1 MQYEIILIKLN
12 VPRLELLTRNQI
24 EAIHEAT
31 LEVLQRTGVVFKH
44 EQALKV
50 FEEAGATVDHK
61 TQRVFLPSHL
71 VKEAIMKAPSG
82 FNWNARNPRNNLRLE
97 DDRIH
102 FGPVNTPIFVY
113 DLETH
118 QRRYG
123 NLKDFENISRLMD
136 YLERVDDGY
145 GAVHIRD
152 VPDGA
157 AHAFALLAQFKN
169 TDKCIRG
176 RARGTTIAKDCMKM
190 MSIAFGEE
198 ELLRKPMLLCMI
210 NPTSPLQWDTPM
222 IDGMME
228 YVRLRQIVTPSPEIM
243 AGATGPVTLAGMM
256 TQHNAEVLSMIVLM
270 QLLSPGTPVLYGT
283 VSTVMDMKTT
293 MARLGSP
300 ELGITHVGFAQLA
313 KWYNLPCR
321 GAAGDTDSKALD
333 AQAGYEAAF
342 NLVLAT
348 CAGFNFITY
357 ALGGVDFSNAVSY
370 EKILTDHELLGMVQR
385 LAKGIEVSDET
396 LAVDI
401 IDTVGPGGN
410 FLSQRHT
417 LEHFANEHYVP
428 RLFDAQP
435 YEKWLRDGSKDIAT
449 VAREEVKRIITEHPP
464 PPLEKDLQE
473 KLEEYVRYVEKREL
487 ETEQQTSACR
497 K

>member
-1 MQYEIILIKLN
+1 LEI
-12 VPRLELLTRNQI
+12 
-24 EAIHEAT
+24 
-31 LEVLQRTGVVFKH
+31 LQRTGVMFKH
-44 EQALKV
+44 RQALKV
-50 FEEAGATVDHK
+50 FEEAGASVDYK
-61 TQRVFLPSHL
+61 SQRVYLPSHL
-71 VKEAIMKAPSG
+71 VKEAIRKAPSR
-82 FNWNARNPRNNLRLE
+82 FDWHARSTENTLRLE
-97 DDRIH
+97 GDRIH
-102 FGPVNTPIFVY
+102 FGPVCTPVFVY

-118 QRRYG
+118 ERRYG
-123 NLKDFENISRLMD
+123 SLKDFENISRLMD
-136 YLERVDDGY
+136 YLERVDDAY

-169 TDKCIRG
+169 TDKCMRG
-176 RARGTTIAKDCMKM
+176 RARGTTVAKDCMKM

-222 IDGMME
+222 IEGMME
-228 YVRLRQIVTPSPEIM
+228 YVGLRQIVTPSPEIM

-256 TQHNAEVLSMIVLM
+256 AQHNAEVLSMITLT
-270 QLLSPGTPVLYGT
+270 QLISPGTPVLYGT
-283 VSTVMDMKTT
+283 VSTVMDMKTS

-321 GAAGDTDSKALD
+321 GAAGNSDSKTLD

-357 ALGGVDFSNAVSY
+357 ALGGLDFSNSVSY

-396 LAVDI
+396 LAVDTI
-401 IDTVGPGGN
+401 NSAARGGN

-417 LEHFANEHYVP
+417 LEHFESEHFIT
-428 RLFDAQP
+428 RLFDTQP
-435 YEKWLRDGSKDIAT
+435 YDKWLRNGSKDIAK
-449 VAREEVKRIITEHPP
+449 VASKEVKRILIEHQP
-464 PPLEKDLQE
+464 PPLEKQLQE
-473 KLEEYVRYVEKREL
+473 KLEEYVRHVEKREL
-487 ETEQQTSACR
+487 NTE
-497 K
+497 